1 MSLSN
6 SHVWQTGCWLSGK
19 PGGVFKN
26 NKKCLMRV
34 RPALVWGEQV
44 PAGCCVT
51 DEASQIA
58 ANIPIESVARGSN
71 KRVIH

>member
-1 MSLSN
+1 MFGRQA
-6 SHVWQTGCWLSGK
+6 VGCRGNQVGTS
-19 PGGVFKN
+19 KN
-26 NKKCLMRV
+26 NKKRLMRV